1 MSRSRVVP
9 LRLPVAGRGPGTQR
23 ESLCEG
29 PRPVAGRAPG
39 GGEPGVRG
47 ACEWTVEWSA
57 PTGIPQHPAQRPVSQ
72 EPGRPS
78 CGAASALRLRGSACA
93 GQGRAGGRYRGE
105 RRACVAA
112 PSAAA
117 GASRSYPHRR
127 GVQPV
132 PAFFLPWRSLVS
144 AATSLSPAAGVS
156 HGRGGRP
163 PAARKWPV
171 HAQPWRK
178 SAPAHAESSAGMARP
193 SFLRRILTARPARSR
208 GARHFGE
215 RPVRQALHRPQGD
228 RRRPGGRGQ
237 RPCGR
242 PVRQG

>member
-1 MSRSRVVP
+1 MVCRVV
-9 LRLPVAGRGPGTQR
+9 
-23 ESLCEG
+23 
-29 PRPVAGRAPG
+29 RAQGNP
-39 GGEPGVRG
+39 
-47 ACEWTVEWSA
+47 
-57 PTGIPQHPAQRPVSQ
+57 
-72 EPGRPS
+72 
-78 CGAASALRLRGSACA
+78 AASGSAACVSGA
-93 GQGRAGGRYRGE
+93 GPAVMRGGFRPQAPRQRVCRAGTCWGAVSRE

>member
-1 MSRSRVVP
+1 MVCRVV
-9 LRLPVAGRGPGTQR
+9 
-23 ESLCEG
+23 
-29 PRPVAGRAPG
+29 RAHGNP
-39 GGEPGVRG
+39 
-47 ACEWTVEWSA
+47 
-57 PTGIPQHPAQRPVSQ
+57 
-72 EPGRPS
+72 
-78 CGAASALRLRGSACA
+78 AASGSAACVSGA
-93 GQGRAGGRYRGE
+93 GPAVMRGGFRPQAPRQRVCRAGTCGGYRGE
-105 RRACVAA
+105 RRACVEA

-117 GASRSYPHRR
+117 GASRSYPRRR

-156 HGRGGRP
+156 HGRSGRP

>member
-1 MSRSRVVP
+1 MVCRVVRAQGNP
-9 LRLPVAGRGPGTQR
+9 AASGSAACVSGAGPAIMRGG
-23 ESLCEG
+23 
-29 PRPVAGRAPG
+29 
-39 GGEPGVRG
+39 
-47 ACEWTVEWSA
+47 
-57 PTGIPQHPAQRPVSQ
+57 
-72 EPGRPS
+72 
-78 CGAASALRLRGSACA
+78 SALRLRGSACA
-93 GQGRAGGRYRGE
+93 GQGR
-105 RRACVAA
+105 V
-112 PSAAA
+112 
-117 GASRSYPHRR
+117 GASVSRGASGVRRGSVRCGRRIAVLPRRR

>member
-1 MSRSRVVP
+1 MRVSG
-9 LRLPVAGRGPGTQR
+9 L
-23 ESLCEG
+23 SSG
-29 PRPVAGRAPG
+29 PRPREFRGVRLSGLCLRSRAGRHAGRLPPSG
-39 GGEPGVRG
+39 SAAARVQGRDVRG
-47 ACEWTVEWSA
+47 
-57 PTGIPQHPAQRPVSQ
+57 G
-72 EPGRPS
+72 
-78 CGAASALRLRGSACA
+78 
-93 GQGRAGGRYRGE
+93 YRGE
-105 RRACVAA
+105 RRACVEA

-117 GASRSYPHRR
+117 GASRSYPRRR

-156 HGRGGRP
+156 HGRSGRP

-215 RPVRQALHRPQGD
+215 RPVRQAHHRPQGD

>member
-1 MSRSRVVP
+1 MDCRVVRAHGNP
-9 LRLPVAGRGPGTQR
+9 AASGSAACVSGAGPAVMRGGFRPQAPRQRVCRAGT
-23 ESLCEG
+23 C
-29 PRPVAGRAPG
+29 G
-39 GGEPGVRG
+39 GAVSRGASGVR
-47 ACEWTVEWSA
+47 
-57 PTGIPQHPAQRPVSQ
+57 
-72 EPGRPS
+72 
-78 CGAASALRLRGSACA
+78 RGSVRC
-93 GQGRAGGRYRGE
+93 GRRIAVLPR
-105 RRACVAA
+105 
-112 PSAAA
+112 
-117 GASRSYPHRR
+117 RR

>member
-39 GGEPGVRG
+39 GGDPGVRG
-47 ACEWTVEWSA
+47 AREWSVEWSA
-57 PTGIPQHPAQRPVSQ
+57 PTGIPRHTAQRPVPQ

-78 CGAASALRLRGSACA
+78 CGAAPPSGSAA
-93 GQGRAGGRYRGE
+93 ARVQGRDVRGRRYQGE
-105 RRACVAA
+105 RRACVEA

-117 GASRSYPHRR
+117 GASRSHPRPR

-132 PAFFLPWRSLVS
+132 PA
-144 AATSLSPAAGVS
+144 
-156 HGRGGRP
+156 
-163 PAARKWPV
+163 
-171 HAQPWRK
+171 
-178 SAPAHAESSAGMARP
+178 AHAESSAGMSRP

>member
-23 ESLCEG
+23 ESPCEG

-47 ACEWTVEWSA
+47 AREWSVEWSA
-57 PTGIPQHPAQRPVSQ
+57 PTGIPRHPAQRPVSQ

-78 CGAASALRLRGSACA
+78 CGAASTLRLRGSACA
-93 GQGRAGGRYRGE
+93 GQGRAGASVSR
-105 RRACVAA
+105 
-112 PSAAA
+112 
-117 GASRSYPHRR
+117 GASGVRRGSVRCGRRIAVLPRRR

-144 AATSLSPAAGVS
+144 AATSLSPAVGVS

-215 RPVRQALHRPQGD
+215 RPVRQAHHRPQGD